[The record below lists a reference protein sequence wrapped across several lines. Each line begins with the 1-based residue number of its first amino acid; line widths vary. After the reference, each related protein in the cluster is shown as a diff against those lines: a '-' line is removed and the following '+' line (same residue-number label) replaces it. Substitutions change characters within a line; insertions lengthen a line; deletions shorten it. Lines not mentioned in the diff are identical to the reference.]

1 MKRFNTGL
9 LLAAA
14 VLIICHGFPSYGK
27 EEKEGFIE
35 YTVSFVDAADHDN
48 RIFNSQQGQA
58 PEGTAIHVSFPKQI
72 IGADGH
78 IWRAEADSPQEFL
91 LYQAGRHKYYVE
103 YRQGEKIAAPEDPDR
118 EGRERLARWLERAWK
133 ADCLITGQGEEEGSG
148 VHLKVENESRNNER
162 IKNLVS
168 MIQDARWHS
177 FYMIGKNYVPQ
188 TLVIGTSFDAEYSA
202 VMEDRFKVGKDS
214 CTVLRISV
222 RRNWNAENCTHNWE
236 LIIAG
241 ENDCLKNGQE
251 TYCCKK
257 CRTEETVIL
266 PASGHY
272 DSDGDSLCDR
282 CKKRAFPAQIGDRI
296 RTVLQTESGEK
307 ELVFRCLDLNYRGSG
322 NMLYLSEET
331 LGEDITGICFT
342 ESDYNG
348 SPLRK
353 YFNLAF
359 ANNIS
364 AASALQPIE
373 RPDADGRND
382 YAALLSTDE
391 YEAYA
396 EMIEAGNACLLRTVS
411 GGAVYAVDPE
421 GGLCLVPAAESR
433 AYGVRPFILLKSPE
447 TGEKAELSNWKTGD
461 IQMRQIGQKLYRF
474 RCVDEDYS
482 DNLDGHRSAAL
493 FLCDSVIR
501 ADTCSSM
508 ALKEISF
515 GPDNN
520 YKSSRIREWLAQNS
534 VNSSFNL
541 EPVLIG
547 INTAYTGGTAAGT
560 MEQLDGSLLAPHDI
574 GFQLMQDR
582 LFCLSVEEALRYR
595 KELWRFG
602 SQQNNP
608 AVQISPYSQG
618 YYLRTPYYAEDHEG
632 RFYYSDHVYAVDLVN
647 GNIHPVPAGS
657 QTYGLRPAF
666 AVPQAE

>member
-1 MKRFNTGL
+1 
-9 LLAAA
+9 
-14 VLIICHGFPSYGK
+14 
-27 EEKEGFIE
+27 
-35 YTVSFVDAADHDN
+35 
-48 RIFNSQQGQA
+48 
-58 PEGTAIHVSFPKQI
+58 
-72 IGADGH
+72 
-78 IWRAEADSPQEFL
+78 
-91 LYQAGRHKYYVE
+91 
-103 YRQGEKIAAPEDPDR
+103 
-118 EGRERLARWLERAWK
+118 
-133 ADCLITGQGEEEGSG
+133 
-148 VHLKVENESRNNER
+148 
-162 IKNLVS
+162 
-168 MIQDARWHS
+168 
-177 FYMIGKNYVPQ
+177 
-188 TLVIGTSFDAEYSA
+188 
-202 VMEDRFKVGKDS
+202 
-214 CTVLRISV
+214 
-222 RRNWNAENCTHNWE
+222 
-236 LIIAG
+236 
-241 ENDCLKNGQE
+241 
-251 TYCCKK
+251 
-257 CRTEETVIL
+257 
-266 PASGHY
+266 
-272 DSDGDSLCDR
+272 
-282 CKKRAFPAQIGDRI
+282 
-296 RTVLQTESGEK
+296 
-307 ELVFRCLDLNYRGSG
+307 
-322 NMLYLSEET
+322 
-331 LGEDITGICFT
+331 
-342 ESDYNG
+342 
-348 SPLRK
+348 
-353 YFNLAF
+353 
-359 ANNIS
+359 
-364 AASALQPIE
+364 
-373 RPDADGRND
+373 
-382 YAALLSTDE
+382 
-391 YEAYA
+391 
-396 EMIEAGNACLLRTVS
+396 MIEAGNTCLLRTVS

-447 TGEKAELSNWKTGD
+447 TGEKAEPSNWKTGD

-482 DNLDGHRSAAL
+482 DNLDGRRSAAL

-547 INTAYTGGTAAGT
+547 INTAYTGGTVAGT

-657 QTYGLRPAF
+657 RTYGLRPAF

>member
-1 MKRFNTGL
+1 
-9 LLAAA
+9 
-14 VLIICHGFPSYGK
+14 
-27 EEKEGFIE
+27 
-35 YTVSFVDAADHDN
+35 
-48 RIFNSQQGQA
+48 
-58 PEGTAIHVSFPKQI
+58 
-72 IGADGH
+72 
-78 IWRAEADSPQEFL
+78 
-91 LYQAGRHKYYVE
+91 
-103 YRQGEKIAAPEDPDR
+103 
-118 EGRERLARWLERAWK
+118 
-133 ADCLITGQGEEEGSG
+133 
-148 VHLKVENESRNNER
+148 
-162 IKNLVS
+162 
-168 MIQDARWHS
+168 
-177 FYMIGKNYVPQ
+177 
-188 TLVIGTSFDAEYSA
+188 
-202 VMEDRFKVGKDS
+202 
-214 CTVLRISV
+214 
-222 RRNWNAENCTHNWE
+222 
-236 LIIAG
+236 
-241 ENDCLKNGQE
+241 
-251 TYCCKK
+251 
-257 CRTEETVIL
+257 
-266 PASGHY
+266 
-272 DSDGDSLCDR
+272 
-282 CKKRAFPAQIGDRI
+282 
-296 RTVLQTESGEK
+296 
-307 ELVFRCLDLNYRGSG
+307 
-322 NMLYLSEET
+322 MLYLSEET

-348 SPLRK
+348 SPLRE

-447 TGEKAELSNWKTGD
+447 TGEKAEPSNWKTGD
-461 IQMRQIGQKLYRF
+461 IQMRQVGQKLYRF

-482 DNLDGHRSAAL
+482 DNLDGRRSAAL